1 MTEIDEKKNSLDE
14 MVKQVPIVAK
24 RDGERFVN
32 FSIDKV
38 KNAAEKTIEAVNGEE
53 NYEIAEKI
61 LPIVMEKLL
70 SSRDSTGIFKSTG
83 TNVPSVRDFDKLVPE
98 AFEELGYQNYS
109 NAYKEYAQD
118 REKRRGKEITVKGK
132 TEDTRNTTDKLLL
145 VDSTS
150 KDTEEGFD
158 RKRIVRWLVNV
169 AELDRPVAWSVA
181 KDVHEQCSKLYED
194 GKPVTTNMIR
204 VFVNEELKE
213 RGLEEIVEKN
223 KPITIPK
230 EDINQMIFQRSLEN
244 ANVTANNP
252 EAVNLAIAEYT
263 LKEYALNE
271 VFSSDVARAHLQGK
285 MHLHDLGYIVRVY
298 CSSHSLDYLKKYGL
312 ELENLE
318 SSSVPAK
325 HAHTLTGHLNTFLAS
340 MQAYYAGA
348 LGVAYMNIAYAPLLQ
363 NDIKKMIKE
372 DEFLKEVK
380 KETDQ
385 GLENLIKQNPDAEQE
400 VEKFKQHME
409 EKFQEIKKQE
419 HIEKKIDKFFEQAAQ
434 YLIFSGSQMAFSRGG
449 QTLFLDFN
457 VYTGIPDYLKENP
470 AIGPGGKYH
479 LRNLK
484 TGELTALEEKVKDEQ
499 GMKISELWHNEK
511 RVMNETVRIV
521 GGKKV
526 IERSFENLSEEED
539 IDKNKYYEET
549 ARRFGKAM
557 LNVWKQGD
565 KRGLPFA
572 FPKCDFHVNDES
584 FTDEKQNELLMYA
597 CEIASENGSPYFIF
611 DREATTLSACC
622 RLRTTIEDDY
632 MLKHPESL
640 RFCGF
645 QNVTINLPQA
655 AYRAGKGNIEQF
667 KKEVS
672 DVMELVVKAHQQK
685 KSFIEKC
692 GEKGG
697 PQYQTQ
703 KAAYDGM
710 KYVDLDKSTYI
721 MGLIGLNEAI
731 QYLTGK
737 ELHESGE
744 IFSLGRNFISWM
756 YAKKEQLAE
765 ESGLKLSLEESPAE
779 STTRR
784 LAATDIISFPEQ
796 AKEVV
801 KGSLEYDTM
810 YYTNSVH
817 FRADAELSLI
827 ERIKYQSM
835 FHPLIESGAIIH
847 GFVGEKRPPAK
858 SIYNLIEKSFKQS
871 QAAQLTISP
880 EFTYCNSCG
889 NVSSGFKLN
898 VKKGGENG

>member
-1 MTEIDEKKNSLDE
+1 MTNIDEIQGSLDE
-14 MVKQVPIVAK
+14 MLRQVPIVAK
-24 RDGERFVN
+24 RDGQRFVN
-32 FSIDKV
+32 FNIDKI
-38 KNAAEKTIEAVNGEE
+38 KNAAKKTIEAVNGDED
-53 NYEIAEKI
+53 YQVAEKI
-61 LPIVMEKLL
+61 LPIVMKKLL
-70 SSRDSTGIFKSTG
+70 DSRDSAGIFQSTG
-83 TNVPSVRDFDKLVPE
+83 TNVPSVRDFDRLVPE
-98 AFEELGYQNYS
+98 AFEELGCENYAD
-109 NAYKEYAQD
+109 AYRDYAQD
-118 REKRRGKEITVKGK
+118 REKRRAKEITVKGK
-132 TEDTRNTTDKLLL
+132 TEDTRDTTDKLLL

-150 KDTEEGFD
+150 QDTEEGFE
-158 RKRIVRWLVNV
+158 RKRIVKWLVEV
-169 AELDRPVAWSVA
+169 AGVERPVAWSVA
-181 KDVHEQCSKLYED
+181 KDVHDQCSKLYER
-194 GKPVTTNMIR
+194 GKPITTDIIR
-204 VFVNEELKE
+204 IFVDQELKE
-213 RGLEEIVEKN
+213 RGLEEIVDKN

-252 EAVNLAIAEYT
+252 EAVNLAIAEYV
-263 LKEYALNE
+263 LKEYALTE
-271 VFSSDVARAHLQGK
+271 VFSPDVARAHLQGK

-363 NDIKKMIKE
+363 KDIEELKE
-372 DEFLKEVK
+372 NKEFLKEVE
-380 KETDQ
+380 KETEKE
-385 GLENLIKQNPDAEQE
+385 LEKLIEKNPDAEQYIE
-400 VEKFKQHME
+400 EFEQHMN
-409 EKFQEIKKQE
+409 EKFQEIRKQE
-419 HIEKKIDKFFEQAAQ
+419 DAEKKIDEFLEQAAQ

-470 AIGPGGKYH
+470 TIGAGGKYH

-499 GMKISELWHNEK
+499 GMKVSELWYGDK
-511 RVMNETVRIV
+511 RVMNETVKIV

-526 IERSFENLSEEED
+526 IERIFENLGQD
-539 IDKNKYYEET
+539 KDVDKNKYYEET

-557 LNVWKQGD
+557 LDVWKDGD
-565 KRGLPFA
+565 KRKIPFA

-584 FTDEKQNELLMYA
+584 FTDKKQNELLRYA
-597 CEIASENGSPYFIF
+597 CEIASKNGSPYFIF

-632 MLKHPESL
+632 MIKHPESL

-645 QNVTINLPQA
+645 QNITMNLPQA
-655 AYRAGKGNIEQF
+655 AYRAGKGNIKKF
-667 KKEVS
+667 KQEIGE
-672 DVMELVVKAHQQK
+672 VMELAVKAHKQK
-685 KSFIEKC
+685 KEFIEKC

-703 KAAYDGM
+703 KPAHDGM

-721 MGLIGLNEAI
+721 IGLIGLNEAI
-731 QYLTGK
+731 QYQTGK
-737 ELHESGE
+737 ELHESEEAFSQAKE
-744 IFSLGRNFISWM
+744 IVSWI
-756 YAKKEQLAE
+756 YAKKEKLAKE
-765 ESGLKLSLEESPAE
+765 TGLKLSLEESPAE

-784 LAATDIISFPEQ
+784 LAATDLRAFPKQ
-796 AKEVV
+796 TKEVV
-801 KGSLEYDTM
+801 KGSLEYDTI

-817 FRADAELSLI
+817 FRADANLSLI
-827 ERIKYQSM
+827 ERIRYQSM

-847 GFVGEKRPPAK
+847 GFVGEKRPPAE

-871 QAAQLTISP
+871 QTAQLTISP

-889 NVSSGFKLN
+889 NVSPGFKLN
-898 VKKGGENG
+898 VNKGGEND